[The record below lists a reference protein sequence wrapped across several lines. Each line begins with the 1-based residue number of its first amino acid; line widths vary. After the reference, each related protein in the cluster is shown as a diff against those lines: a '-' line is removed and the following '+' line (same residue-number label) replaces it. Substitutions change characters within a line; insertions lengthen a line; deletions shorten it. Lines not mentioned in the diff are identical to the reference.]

1 MRRLLKLTAGLGR
14 AAWRFSAPLERG
26 VPLQRPGEG
35 RAARSD
41 PPPPAAHEVGLAA
54 PGHRLRLPAGAP
66 APAPAQPAGVA
77 GSELTC
83 VGWGWGRRAADAP
96 PPGPSGSGGEVRGH
110 GKGRVCISDSKD

>member
-14 AAWRFSAPLERG
+14 AAWRFSTPLERG

-41 PPPPAAHEVGLAA
+41 PPPAAHEVGLAA
-54 PGHRLRLPAGAP
+54 PGHGLRLPAGAP

-83 VGWGWGRRAADAP
+83 VGWGV
-96 PPGPSGSGGEVRGH
+96 GE
-110 GKGRVCISDSKD
+110 KSC